1 MAARASLRLGDVYR
15 MSDRYEDALREYES
29 AIKVLERYGFIEDVA
44 TCRIWS
50 GEVHKYKG
58 DYEKALDHNLIAY
71 KIIKRYEFEQ
81 QLGWVKYSLADINR
95 FKSDGNDSLDKFG
108 KADKIFEQHKN
119 RLGRAWC
126 NEAMAEIYRVRGDY
140 DRAEEKNNIALENYR
155 EDYKICRAYIL
166 LNEAEML
173 RAHGEYSKAI
183 EKYEEVK
190 NIETEC
196 IRYVAHAELGIA
208 ETERLR
214 GSGCLNDYDKIMD
227 KYENIGMIHG
237 IVHTLIG
244 KALFLLSIEENPLD
258 TINRAEKISSEIRL
272 EKESKIMSMIR
283 NNIFNNKNKLLCWLH
298 PLEFP

>member
-1 MAARASLRLGDVYR
+1 
-15 MSDRYEDALREYES
+15 
-29 AIKVLERYGFIEDVA
+29 
-44 TCRIWS
+44 
-50 GEVHKYKG
+50 
-58 DYEKALDHNLIAY
+58 
-71 KIIKRYEFEQ
+71 
-81 QLGWVKYSLADINR
+81 
-95 FKSDGNDSLDKFG
+95 
-108 KADKIFEQHKN
+108 
-119 RLGRAWC
+119 
-126 NEAMAEIYRVRGDY
+126 MAEIYRVRGDY
-140 DRAEEKNNIALENYR
+140 DMAEEKNNIALENYR

-190 NIETEC
+190 NIKTEC

-214 GSGCLNDYDKIMD
+214 GSGSLDDYDKILN

-244 KALFLLSIEENPLD
+244 KALFLLSMEENPLD
-258 TINRAEKISSEIRL
+258 AIDRAEKISFERGL
-272 EKESKIMSMIR
+272 EKESKIISMIR
-283 NNIFNNKNKLLCWLH
+283 DDISNKSKLSRWLH